1 MCPTEQGS
9 SLKISLRTWVE
20 MVLRGGAMAP
30 SSSQLLGN
38 GHSSLCLSGHWS
50 KSWGSA
56 ASACPEELRLF
67 LVGLEEM
74 LCSAHLGLA
83 RASKARPSLHF
94 PGENHRIVVSK
105 AGGSPRYQIQPVAKH
120 GRPQPGVSV
129 SPYWGQGVPSQ
140 VLQRHPFTPMLGG
153 CTSPWNCCQSFS
165 LSSLSRLSGSLH
177 CIWGSMPQI
186 HSVNYTVLIPKVGI
200 TMLSLLQLW
209 DFTKLLILE
218 KIEHCECSPKC
229 V

>member
-9 SLKISLRTWVE
+9 SLKISLRTWVK

-38 GHSSLCLSGHWS
+38 GRCSLCLSGHWS

-56 ASACPEELRLF
+56 ASAGPEELKLF

-83 RASKARPSLHF
+83 RASKARPSLHC
-94 PGENHRIVVSK
+94 PGENHRIVVSE

-129 SPYWGQGVPSQ
+129 SPYQGQGVPSQ
-140 VLQRHPFTPMLGG
+140 VLQRPLHPNAGG
-153 CTSPWNCCQSFS
+153 LHLTLELLPELFPFFS
-165 LSSLSRLSGSLH
+165 EPFIWKPPLCLRLDASDTQ
-177 CIWGSMPQI
+177 C
-186 HSVNYTVLIPKVGI
+186 
-200 TMLSLLQLW
+200 
-209 DFTKLLILE
+209 
-218 KIEHCECSPKC
+218 
-229 V
+229 